1 MRGLTVL
8 VSLSAALGCG
18 ADEPTW
24 AQADSPA
31 PELPSSNDQ
40 PNDEPDADPARADQ
54 DDEEG
59 DGDGDGGSSTP
70 DDGPKPD
77 AGDDPVAPEPG
88 FVEVTA
94 QVGLDVDSG
103 GIGVAPFCLLDN
115 AAKPEE
121 PGDFCHPEHFLGAVA
136 VGDVDDDGWPDL
148 YVTRRGGPDRML
160 RNEGGTFVDVTGAWG
175 LNHGHTI
182 GAAAWADVDN
192 DGDLDLVLTGFAD
205 HRHYLM
211 INNGSGHFSEQGA
224 LRGVALLSDAILVGM
239 GIGVGDFDLDGW
251 LDLFVAEW
259 RPDKEL
265 GDAADRN
272 RLLRGLGAAAPGH
285 FHDVTDTTPLQLP
298 RLAPQ
303 VDAKAGV
310 YGFAPAF
317 ADLDDDGWPEL
328 TLTADFGTSRLLWND
343 AGRFLDSTW
352 ESGVGTERNG
362 MGSTFGDFDG
372 DGDIDWFVSAIW
384 TDDFPWL
391 GHRLYRNDGNRQ
403 FVDVAPEFEVHDAGW
418 GWGTA
423 WLDFDLDGDLD
434 LAMAAGWPGLGYNE
448 DRLRLWENTGAQPW
462 PERSAALG
470 VDVAGDG
477 RGLVPV
483 DYDRDGDLDLLV
495 IGNEGSPRLFRNDV
509 ASGSWLAV
517 RAVGSASNRQ
527 GIGAKVTVTAP
538 GMPPQVRW
546 IRGDSA
552 LMGQPAAEARF
563 GFGDWLGPVDVEV
576 WFPAS
581 DSTHHLANVS
591 TGQRLDIGE

>member
-1 MRGLTVL
+1 MRTRAAL
-8 VSLSAALGCG
+8 VWIAAALGCA
-18 ADEPTW
+18 ADDPTW
-24 AQADSPA
+24 AEAEA
-31 PELPSSNDQ
+31 PTPDQMPSS
-40 PNDEPDADPARADQ
+40 DAPTDAPSDDPARG
-54 DDEEG
+54 DDDDDRG
-59 DGDGDGGSSTP
+59 GDGDGGSDDP
-70 DDGPKPD
+70 DDPKPD
-77 AGDDPVAPEPG
+77 AGTPESPPAPA
-88 FVEVTA
+88 FVEVTEQA
-94 QVGLDVDSG
+94 GLDLASG

-121 PGDFCHPEHFLGAVA
+121 PGDFCHPERFLGAVA
-136 VGDVDDDGWPDL
+136 VGDVDDDGWLDL
-148 YVTRRGGPDRML
+148 YITRRGGPDRML

-175 LNHGHTI
+175 LSHSHTI

-211 INNGSGHFSEQGA
+211 INNGSSHFSEQGE
-224 LRGVALLSDAILVGM
+224 LRGVALSSEQVLVGM

-272 RLLRGLGAAAPGH
+272 RLLRGLGTAAPGY
-285 FHDVTDTTPLQLP
+285 FHDVTDTTPLQLA
-298 RLAPQ
+298 RLAPL

-328 TLTADFGTSRLLWND
+328 TLAADFGTSRLLWND
-343 AGRFLDSTW
+343 AGRFVDATW
-352 ESGVGTERNG
+352 ASGVGTERNG
-362 MGSTFGDFDG
+362 MGSTFGDYDG

-391 GHRLYRNDGNRQ
+391 GHRLYRNEGGRQ
-403 FVDVAPEFEVHDAGW
+403 LVDVAPQLEVHDAGW

-448 DRLRLWENTGAQPW
+448 DRLKLWENTGAQPW

-470 VDVAGDG
+470 IDVVGDG
-477 RGLVPV
+477 RGLVPL

-495 IGNEGSPRLFRNDV
+495 VGNVGSPRLFRNDV
-509 ASGSWLAV
+509 ASGTWLSV

-527 GIGAKVTVTAP
+527 GIGARVTVDAP
-538 GMPPQVRW
+538 GVPRQVRW

-552 LMGQPAAEARF
+552 LMGQPAAEVHF
-563 GFGDWLGPVDVEV
+563 GLGAVSDPVDVEV

-581 DSTHHLANVS
+581 DTTQVLTDVAA
-591 TGQRLDIGE
+591 GQMVLVAE